1 MTSLSTQWKEM
12 VPNLFTCF
20 SVTNEALYIIDDMP
34 AHVKCTMIGSSINV
48 PITKGKFNLGTWQ
61 GILTRR
67 CSSKALYFDN
77 SVCVIDEGLY
87 LCEHRNAGGYGG
99 GHERKIVVTI
109 QGTK

>member
-1 MTSLSTQWKEM
+1 M